1 MLRCD
6 SILNHAFKICEG
18 GVFHVSTQWR
28 WLNDHHIQSSIGGGS
43 AGQTCHENIIPL
55 GARCPMPR
63 ELSEGCPPRHSV
75 RDSARTRTGLGR
87 FTKWSWTNVALSH
100 RWLKLGWNRSRLP
113 TPAFCSSDGSE
124 PLTYLHGSANNFGL
138 SAETAFLQPY
148 TWNVSQYL
156 RESLASSLSA
166 LLNLE
171 GYRNCPSNR
180 VQELGPN
187 LRMIMVHR
195 TVLQQ
200 QQLNNMWCDGSVTKE
215 PQFVILVSQFSN
227 YTWRKWESE
236 LEYGFKML
244 SITRFWEIVW
254 ATTTTTALEIYHSL
268 TMSQCPTQFTIPKSP
283 QHTNPSNSRKTSS
296 LALSVGRA
304 RAPTKAIFSHVDRPC
319 WRLLW
324 LTSYCGS
331 RAFVQSKIL
340 PWDSEK

>member
-227 YTWRKWESE
+227 YCIHEGNGNQNWNMVSKCYQSPGFEKLFGQQQLPLHWR
-236 LEYGFKML
+236 Y
-244 SITRFWEIVW
+244 
-254 ATTTTTALEIYHSL
+254 TTAQ
-268 TMSQCPTQFTIPKSP
+268 QCHNVPP
-283 QHTNPSNSRKTSS
+283 NSRFLNRRSTLIRATLVKRHPWPCRLGGRGRRPRPSSPTSTGR
-296 LALSVGRA
+296 VGVYCDWLLIVGA
-304 RAPTKAIFSHVDRPC
+304 AP
-319 WRLLW
+319 L
-324 LTSYCGS
+324 
-331 RAFVQSKIL
+331 
-340 PWDSEK
+340 